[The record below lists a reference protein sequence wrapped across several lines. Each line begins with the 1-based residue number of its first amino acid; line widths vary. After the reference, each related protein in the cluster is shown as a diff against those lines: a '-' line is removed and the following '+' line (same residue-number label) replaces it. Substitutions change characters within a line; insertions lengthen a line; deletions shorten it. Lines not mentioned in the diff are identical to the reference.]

1 MDNESVSEKNRT
13 ADLLLAIFLGEFGIH
28 RFYEGKIFTGIL
40 WFISAGLFGVG
51 WVVDIIFIIVGSAKD
66 KNGRPIKNW

>member
-40 WFISAGLFGVG
+40 WLISAGLFGVG